1 MNKKLFSWKALAG
14 LALLVAMGMTSC
26 KNNTEVDPNDPYNVT
41 KPVTPGIVDSK
52 TADLTIAI
60 GVPSDFLKFWNKVDA
75 DTKTALAKKSEITV
89 VIKTK
94 GMQLGETASAST
106 RTLTLPDFFNGKD
119 GKIVNVLMDGAFGE
133 TKNELIIK
141 STALAKDLIYITLP
155 GNNDESIYSLSYNA
169 GTSIPVLLSSATT
182 YIDKLTVNGDNGK
195 NALKVGSGITAARI
209 PNGSTAVNI
218 DGGTIETVMVDY
230 NVSTGYG
237 VKYTTEDTKGTV
249 TLPWWPT
256 NKNFNNGI
264 ALPNGN
270 GSVYGVWA
278 TGNIDVY
285 AMSYNAPL
293 NNVVIEE
300 GNTVWLYGPEYG
312 WKGWGNADVAP
323 FAKQI
328 IGLGKNGA
336 NLIVGNGW
344 PYGTCLTNT
353 EYVSNVTIQNGITV
367 DNDIY
372 EGVTFNNWVTISQD
386 LNAFTGDTFKGNV
399 SVIAPS
405 TNYEFT
411 FSSSNF
417 TSGISVD
424 ANLSADIATK
434 AVTDANDDDAYI
446 ITYRY
451 YDYKTK
457 SWTDAAGNYF
467 EVDNIKDI
475 PSQNRKVDAE
485 GGYANNYYAAWQ
497 IANEENAH
505 TWYAFVEYLTED
517 VDEWNVVLN
526 FSGCKVDGK
535 SMTNNNLTKILSV
548 PLTKNQVAGRQNVK
562 YRIGDVLFKWKWTNS
577 GAKLVSTKE

>member
-256 NKNFNNGI
+256 NKN
-264 ALPNGN
+264 
-270 GSVYGVWA
+270 
-278 TGNIDVY
+278 
-285 AMSYNAPL
+285 
-293 NNVVIEE
+293 
-300 GNTVWLYGPEYG
+300 VWLYGPEYG

-336 NLIVGNGW
+336 NLIVGGGW

-353 EYVSNVTIQNGITV
+353 EYVSNVTVQSGITI

-372 EGVTFNNWVTISQD
+372 EGVTFNNWVNISQD

-399 SVIAPS
+399 SVIAPN

-411 FSSSNF
+411 FSGSNF